1 MSERPRSFWVTL
13 LLLWPAL
20 AFFNQYLIT
29 PAGAIPFWAAL
40 GAGLAVVAWYYS
52 TGQNFR
58 NRAVLAALLLVW
70 LAGCGLISVLDKASS
85 LSLALGSDRWVLLR
99 QSLQAGLWA
108 FCSVAALRTL
118 SWRSPVG
125 SALELAAAGGIFV
138 TALEAHR
145 EGYIN
150 RPFQLVDP
158 LWLRGLDP
166 TPLFLT
172 IGSLALL
179 AVCTLAANRPGNR
192 RPWWDLPLMGL
203 LLLALYLVVPA
214 NQVKQIFEKFG
225 MGRPGGDENRLTPP
239 ENNLQT
245 PGTPPPS
252 NGKDDGKSDP
262 SKKKDDPFQD
272 SSKQKPVPVAI
283 VVFQDDYDP
292 PSGAYYFRETSE
304 SQYNGF
310 NLVRSNDDRF
320 DRDHA
325 QGFPTR
331 FYDKDAKPEELG
343 MRVPELSHWNFQK
356 LDTRVALI
364 DLHPR
369 PFGLINPQHYWAVSN
384 PDPDRFQK
392 AYDVESQ
399 VLVGQYRQLIPNKAG
414 EESWT
419 PEEWSHYLDGPKDRR
434 YKELADS
441 IVAAMPEAGR
451 ESPFLK
457 AVYIKQWLD
466 ENCTYSLKSP
476 SAHAADPVSDYL
488 FGERIGYCVFTSHS
502 ACYLYRAAGI
512 PARISDGY
520 MVPAQQRGS
529 GSSLL
534 IRSGDAHSW
543 PEIYLQGVGWMDL
556 DIAPKK
562 NLEPEKEQVDNNL
575 QQMMGD
581 MARKDKKD
589 RRPEDE
595 RPSIDLHKWATWLL
609 EVAVYGSLATLAS
622 AWVLLLLWKVWRR
635 KAPFWTP
642 GRGQARVAYLCVL
655 DRLAEQG
662 VTRRRDESCEEFA
675 RRLGE
680 EVPSLLP
687 LARVHLRVRLGP
699 PQAEPEREVLPLLK
713 ECLSQLRRR
722 TVVGWRRYLGWLD
735 PTSPL
740 KVR

>member
-1 MSERPRSFWVTL
+1 MNERPRLFWISL
-13 LLLWPAL
+13 LLLWPGL
-20 AFFNQYLIT
+20 AFLNQYLIT
-29 PAGAIPFWAAL
+29 PSAGIPLWAGL
-40 GAGLAVVAWYYS
+40 GAGLAVLVWYFS

-58 NRAVLAALLLVW
+58 CRALLGAFLLVW
-70 LAGCGLISVLDKASS
+70 LLGTGLLSVLDKASS
-85 LSLALGSDRWVLLR
+85 LSLTLGSDRWVLFR
-99 QSLQAGLWA
+99 QSLQAALWA
-108 FCSVAALRTL
+108 FCSVAVLRTL

-125 SALELAAAGGIFV
+125 SVLELAAAGGIFV

-172 IGSLALL
+172 VGSLALL
-179 AVCTLAANRPGNR
+179 AVCTLAVNRPGNR
-192 RPWWDLPLMGL
+192 RPWWDLPLML
-203 LLLALYLVVPA
+203 LLLLVLYLVVPS

-239 ENNLQT
+239 EGGLQT
-245 PGTPPPS
+245 PSTGPPS
-252 NGKDDGKSDP
+252 NGKPDANKKQDEP
-262 SKKKDDPFQD
+262 SFAD
-272 SSKQKPVPVAI
+272 SSKPKPYPVAI

-292 PSGAYYFRETSE
+292 PSEAYYFRQTSE
-304 SQYNGF
+304 SQFNGIK
-310 NLVRSNDDRF
+310 LVRSNDDRF
-320 DRDHA
+320 DRDNA
-325 QGFPTR
+325 QSFPTR
-331 FYDKDAKPEELG
+331 YYDKDAKPEELG
-343 MRVPELSHWNFQK
+343 MHVPELSSWNFKQ
-356 LDTRVALI
+356 LSTRVALL
-364 DLHPR
+364 DQHPR
-369 PFGLINPQHYWAVSN
+369 PFGLINPQNFWAVSN

-392 AYDVESQ
+392 AYDVDSL
-399 VLVGQYRQLIPNKAG
+399 VLTGEYRQLIPNKAG
-414 EESWT
+414 EEAWVAD
-419 PEEWSHYLDGPKDRR
+419 EWSHYLEGPTDRR
-434 YKELADS
+434 YKELADT

-451 ESPFLK
+451 ASPFLK

-466 ENCTYSLKSP
+466 DNCTYSLKSP
-476 SAHAADPVSDYL
+476 SANAVDPVSHYL

-502 ACYLYRAAGI
+502 ACYLFRAAGI

-520 MVPAQQRGS
+520 MVPAQQRGG

-534 IRSGDAHSW
+534 IRSTDAHSW
-543 PEIYLQGVGWMDL
+543 PEIYLQGIGWMDL

-581 MARKDKKD
+581 MARKDKKE
-589 RRPEDE
+589 RRPEDD
-595 RPSIDLHKWATWLL
+595 RQPVDLQKLALVLL
-609 EVAVYGSLATLAS
+609 KTAVYGTAGSLAV
-622 AWVLLLLWKVWRR
+622 AWILLLLLKVWRR
-635 KAPFWTP
+635 RAPFWTP
-642 GRGQARVAYLCVL
+642 GREQARVAYICVL

-662 VTRRRDESCEEFA
+662 TLRQREESCEEFA

-680 EVPSLLP
+680 EMPALLP
-687 LARVHLRVRLGP
+687 LVRVHLRLRLGR
-699 PQAEPEREVLPLLK
+699 PQAEPDREVLPLLQ

-740 KVR
+740 RVR

>member
-1 MSERPRSFWVTL
+1 MNERPRSFWVSL

-20 AFFNQYLIT
+20 AFLNQYLIT
-29 PAGAIPFWAAL
+29 PAAAIPLWAAL
-40 GAGLAVVAWYYS
+40 GAGLAVVAWYFS

-58 NRAVLAALLLVW
+58 CRAILVALVVFWLVGSGLLAVL
-70 LAGCGLISVLDKASS
+70 DRASS
-85 LSLALGSDRWVLLR
+85 LPLTIGSDRWVLFR
-99 QSLQAGLWA
+99 QALQAALWA
-108 FCSVAALRTL
+108 FCSVAALRSL
-118 SWRSPVG
+118 SWRSPLG
-125 SALELAAAGGIFV
+125 SVLELAAAGGIFV

-172 IGSLALL
+172 VGSLALV

-192 RPWWDLPLMGL
+192 RPWWDLPLML
-203 LLLALYLVVPA
+203 LLLVGLYLVVPS

-225 MGRPGGDENRLTPP
+225 MGKPGGEENRLSP
-239 ENNLQT
+239 EGNLQT
-245 PGTPPPS
+245 PAPPPPS
-252 NGKDDGKSDP
+252 KGQGKPDP
-262 SKKKDDPFQD
+262 NKKDKDPFED
-272 SSKQKPVPVAI
+272 STKPKPYPVAI
-283 VVFQDDYDP
+283 VVFQDDYTP

-304 SQYNGF
+304 SQYNGI
-310 NLVRSNDDRF
+310 NMVRSNDDRF
-320 DRDHA
+320 DRDNA

-331 FYDKDAKPEELG
+331 YYDKEAQPEELG
-343 MRVPELSHWNFQK
+343 MRVPELSQWNFQK
-356 LDTRVALI
+356 LDTRVALL

-392 AYDVESQ
+392 AYDVESL
-399 VLVGQYRQLIPNKAG
+399 VLTGEYRQLIPNKAG

-419 PEEWSHYLDGPKDRR
+419 ADEWSHYLQGPADRR
-434 YKELADS
+434 YKELAES
-441 IVAAMPEAGR
+441 IIAAMPEAGR
-451 ESPFLK
+451 SSPFMK
-457 AVYIKQWLD
+457 AVYIKKWLD
-466 ENCTYSLKSP
+466 ENATYSLKSP
-476 SAHAADPVSDYL
+476 SSRAADPVSDYL

-520 MVPAQQRGS
+520 MVMAQQRGA

-534 IRSGDAHSW
+534 IRNSDAHSW
-543 PEIYLQGVGWMDL
+543 PEIYLQGVGWLDL

-589 RRPEDE
+589 RRPEDD
-595 RPSIDLHKWATWLL
+595 RPPLDLHKMAVLFL
-609 EVAVYGSLATLAS
+609 KVVVYGSAGS
-622 AWVLLLLWKVWRR
+622 VLVGWAVLLLWKVWRR
-635 KAPFWTP
+635 RAPFWTP
-642 GRGQARVAYLCVL
+642 GPAQARVAYICVL

-662 VTRRRDESCEEFA
+662 TVRRRDESCEEFA

-680 EVPSLLP
+680 ELPALLP
-687 LARVHLRVRLGP
+687 LVRVHLRLRLGP
-699 PQAEPEREVLPLLK
+699 PGAQPDREVLPLLK

-722 TVVGWRRYLGWLD
+722 TVVGWRRYWGWLD
-735 PTSPL
+735 PISPL